1 MRQAAR
7 QAAKQTTS
15 RTMKQAV
22 RVEPGAGVQLN
33 VDLQQTETKGDPIK
47 VSLLINSVYFFI
59 ESVLILETAEGY
71 RLLAIHQGRLITD
84 ETYKTSKGAKI
95 AFLKFFGYK
104 AWDEGVKPQWTPF
117 YPPEQPW
124 LDEKYRITEQQF

>member
-1 MRQAAR
+1 M
-7 QAAKQTTS
+7 
-15 RTMKQAV
+15 
-22 RVEPGAGVQLN
+22 
-33 VDLQQTETKGDPIK
+33 GDPIK

-59 ESVLILETAEGY
+59 ESVLILQTAEGY
-71 RLLAIHQGRLITD
+71 RLLAIHQGRLIAD

-104 AWDEGVKPQWTPF
+104 AWDDGVKPQWTPF

-124 LDEKYRITEQQF
+124 LDEKYRIAEQQY